1 MQPIKTYQADHIHL
15 VEANGNFCFAGI
27 AKDTVALLML
37 LGGVLEI
44 PSRIING
51 YLSDRGFISN
61 LNQFTFSIFLA
72 GLMALLCA
80 IISGLSGTH
89 DLRTKHSIRRLQGF
103 LF

>member
-15 VEANGNFCFAGI
+15 VEANGHFCFTGI

-44 PSRIING
+44 PSRVING